1 MWSRVGW
8 GRGTRADRMR
18 DLAVASQRSPE
29 PLTAYSEYSDHHE
42 RPFWYR
48 RAFRAAQSPK
58 ACRPNAANWVAL

>member
-1 MWSRVGW
+1 
-8 GRGTRADRMR
+8 MR

-29 PLTAYSEYSDHHE
+29 PLTAYSEYFDHHE